1 MSDAVL
7 ITAIICVTVI
17 VIMLI
22 SNKKDKNDKKIIS
35 KGRFKNGSK

>member
-17 VIMLI
+17 AIMLL
-22 SNKKDKNDKKIIS
+22 SNKKDKNDKK
-35 KGRFKNGSK
+35 